1 MSSAEAAVFDWY
13 ANLLPLVDMMCCCC
27 AGTYSLCKF
36 HDQNS
41 VQFIVYKLLIYVQ
54 YWLFIYYWFTKSVSI
69 KSWGIDMLLLL
80 IGCSGRKSKPWT
92 DMQIHAQYFKQAL
105 GLKQNHI
112 WHHGWQHMLQVCF
125 TTMMKMMM
133 PCLSSST
140 MSSWL
145 QSTDN
150 ASRRSRLIQW
160 STSWASFFDYK
171 FSVGLKSSSSD

>member
-125 TTMMKMMM
+125 TTMMKMMV
-133 PCLSSST
+133 PCLVFHPWAADWDLL
-140 MSSWL
+140 MI
-145 QSTDN
+145 QS
-150 ASRRSRLIQW
+150 
-160 STSWASFFDYK
+160 
-171 FSVGLKSSSSD
+171 GLDSSSDQHHGQVSLTTNSL